1 MNSGKFLEGISIA
14 LIIFAVLA
22 TPDNAGATS
31 GGTCCPVT
39 ESGFLIGYGTGN
51 VEEGKYEPV
60 LMIWHIG
67 FSLKE
72 FPSEQQ
78 EDCKNII
85 SFYIEPQIN
94 PVTRPE
100 TDVEFGVGAGLKYM
114 HHITNSLSAYFMAS
128 VGPHWVTVNT
138 ESQARGFVFSST
150 IGLGIS
156 VFVTDKS
163 AVNLGCGARH
173 LSNAGLEKPNGG
185 INTYFGTIG
194 YSVFF

>member
-1 MNSGKFLEGISIA
+1 MNSGKFLKGISIT
-14 LIIFAVLA
+14 LIIFVVFV
-22 TPDNAGATS
+22 TSGNAGATA
-31 GGTCCPVT
+31 GGICCPLT
-39 ESGFLIGYGTGN
+39 ESGIVIGYGTGN

-72 FPSEQQ
+72 FPLEQPG
-78 EDCKNII
+78 DRKNII

-94 PVTRPE
+94 PATRPE

-114 HHITNSLSAYFMAS
+114 HHITNSLSAYLMAS
-128 VGPHWVTVNT
+128 VGPHWITINT
-138 ESQARGFVFSST
+138 ESQTNGFAFSSM

-163 AVNLGCGARH
+163 AVNLGCRVRH
-173 LSNAGLEKPNGG
+173 LSNADLGKPNGG
-185 INTYFGTIG
+185 IDTYFGTIG
-194 YSVFF
+194 YSVLF

>member
-1 MNSGKFLEGISIA
+1 MKYGKFLKGT
-14 LIIFAVLA
+14 LITLVVFAVLV
-22 TPDNAGATS
+22 TSDNAGATS
-31 GGTCCPVT
+31 GGICCPVT
-39 ESGFLIGYGTGN
+39 ESGIVIGYGTGN

-72 FPSEQQ
+72 LPSGQH
-78 EDCKNII
+78 EDRKDMI

-114 HHITNSLSAYFMAS
+114 HHITNSLSAYLMAS
-128 VGPHWVTVNT
+128 VGPHWVTINT

-163 AVNLGCGARH
+163 AVTLGYRVRH
-173 LSNAGLEKPNGG
+173 LSNANFRKPNGG
-185 INTYFGTIG
+185 IDTCFGTIG